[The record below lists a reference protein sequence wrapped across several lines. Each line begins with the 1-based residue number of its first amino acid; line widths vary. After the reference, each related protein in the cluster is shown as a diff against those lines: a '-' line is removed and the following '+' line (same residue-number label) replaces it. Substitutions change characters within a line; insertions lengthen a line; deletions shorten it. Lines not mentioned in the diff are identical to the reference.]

1 LIKKIS
7 GIVILVLAMV
17 SQAYAALTIEI
28 TEGVKDSIPIA
39 VVPFKWTGATPLPED
54 GNVSEIIKADL
65 SRSGQFAPLKTK
77 DMLAQPFTA
86 RQIKFKNW
94 RILEIPNLVIGQVR
108 PGQNGTYIVE
118 FRLYDVYRQKQITG
132 FRYNAQPLQLR
143 KIAHKISDIIFKE
156 LTGIKGAFDTQL
168 VYIKK
173 FPNKDSKPYRLYLSD
188 SDGYGEQEVMRHS
201 WPLFSPTWSPNNGK
215 LAFAMAGSLG
225 QGIFTF
231 DVGVGKK
238 PKRITKR
245 SVKASAPSWSPDGT
259 QIAMQVLAKG
269 SADIYTMD
277 IESQKMKRITR
288 HWSIDT
294 EPRWSPDGSRI
305 VFTSERGGSAQL
317 YQYTFDDK
325 KIKRLTFKG
334 KQNLRASFSP
344 DGKMITFVHLSRN
357 NGYNIAVMNLDTKE
371 MHVVADSSYG
381 ESEHES
387 PSFAPNGSMVIYA
400 ANYAQKGKK
409 GKKTGLVAAS
419 VDGNVHQRFVDKGLG
434 EVREPAWSSY
444 LN

>member
-1 LIKKIS
+1 MF
-7 GIVILVLAMV
+7 IVAMTV

-65 SRSGQFAPLKTK
+65 SRSGQFAPLKTEN
-77 DMLAQPFTA
+77 MLAKPFTA

-94 RILEIPNLVIGQVR
+94 RILEMPNLVIGQIR

-173 FPNKDSKPYRLYLSD
+173 FPNKTPKPYRLYLSD
-188 SDGYGEQEVMRHS
+188 SDGYGEQEVMRHG
-201 WPLFSPTWSPNNGK
+201 WPLFSPTWSPNNEK

-238 PKRITKR
+238 PVRITKR
-245 SVKASAPSWSPDGT
+245 SVKASAPSWSPDGK

-277 IESQKMKRITR
+277 IQTQKMTRITR
-288 HWSIDT
+288 HWSIDA

-305 VFTSERGGSAQL
+305 VFTSARGGSPQL

-371 MHVVADSSYG
+371 MHIVADSSFG

-400 ANYAQKGKK
+400 ANYMQKGKK
-409 GKKTGLVAAS
+409 GLKTGLVAAS